1 VNDVEAGVGGG
12 HEGLPASGS
21 KVVAVETSKGDTLGK
36 EDKP

>member
-12 HEGLPASGS
+12 HEGLPTNGS
-21 KVVAVETSKGDTLGK
+21 KVVAVETSKDDNLGK